1 MRRPGARL
9 SAPSARGA
17 VAVGDAGL
25 LVAVRGPAEARAL
38 AAAVSR
44 ARWPGVLDAV
54 GGLRSVL
61 LVVSPGEADP
71 KELAE
76 RVERLEPAAGAGSRP
91 RTHRLPVTLDGPDR
105 DEVCRRAGLTPA
117 GLADVLAASVLEV
130 AMLGFSPGFAYLTGL
145 PRELSELPRRP
156 APRPSVPAGSVALAG
171 GFAAVY
177 PQSTPG
183 GWQVVGRT
191 PSRLFDPRTPP
202 YALLRPGDSVRLDP
216 LAHDRVGPASVPG
229 GSDRAPRRALRPPPG
244 SAAVLCVEEAGL
256 LTTVQDGGRAALAH
270 LGVPGAGPADPLAHA
285 LANLLVGN
293 PWSAPALEVT
303 ARGPVLRCTAP
314 VYVAVVGADP
324 EVTVDGREVGAG
336 HVVPLAAGQRLAV
349 GAVRSG
355 LRCAVAVA
363 GGLAV
368 PGVLGSCSTDLLCGL
383 GPGPL
388 VAGDVLGSGGAAGP
402 MGDHLGPGAP
412 GLAARPTGTRVLRV
426 LPGPHGPWFP
436 GDAFERLSGARFVV
450 EAASDRV
457 GVRLTPA
464 DGGAGIV
471 RRPGELDS
479 QGMVTGAVQVPSDGR
494 PVVLGPDHATV
505 GGYPVVAVVAGCDRW
520 LLGQCRPGD
529 VVELAPV
536 GPEEAATALGA
547 LRRAAAG
554 AVVGRY
560 PSVPA

>member
-1 MRRPGARL
+1 M
-9 SAPSARGA
+9 
-17 VAVGDAGL
+17 AVGDAGL
-25 LVAVRGPAEARAL
+25 LVAVRGPVEARAL

-61 LVVSPGEADP
+61 VVVTPGEADP

-76 RVERLEPAAGAGSRP
+76 RVERLESAAGAGAGAGSRP
-91 RTHRLPVTLDGPDR
+91 RTHRLPVALDGPDL

-117 GLADVLAASVLEV
+117 GLADAPGGVGAGGGHARLLARLRLPHRSAQG
-130 AMLGFSPGFAYLTGL
+130 ALGAAAAAG
-145 PRELSELPRRP
+145 
-156 APRPSVPAGSVALAG
+156 APPSVPAGSVALAG

-202 YALLRPGDSVRLDP
+202 YALLRPGDTVRLDP
-216 LAHDRVGPASVPG
+216 LADDRVGPASAPG
-229 GSDRAPRRALRPPPG
+229 GSDRALRRALAPPPG
-244 SAAVLCVEEAGL
+244 SPAVLCVEEAGL
-256 LTTVQDGGRAALAH
+256 LTTVQDGGRPALAH

-285 LANLLVGN
+285 LANRLVGN
-293 PWSAPALEVT
+293 PWAAPALEVT
-303 ARGPVLRCTAP
+303 ARGPVLCCTAP

-355 LRCAVAVA
+355 LRCTVAVA

-388 VAGDVLGSGGAAGP
+388 VAGDVLGSGGAPGP
-402 MGDHLGPGAP
+402 MGDHLGPWAP
-412 GLAARPTGTRVLRV
+412 GGPARPPGTRVLRV
-426 LPGPHGPWFP
+426 LPGPHGRWFAD
-436 GDAFERLSGARFVV
+436 GAFERLSSARFVV

-457 GVRLTPA
+457 GVRLAPA

-479 QGMVTGAVQVPSDGR
+479 QGMVTGAVQVPPGGR

-529 VVELAPV
+529 EVELAPV
-536 GPEEAATALGA
+536 GPEEAATALRA

-560 PSVPA
+560 PSVPG